1 MNQVVKVRW
10 ADALRSGKYKQGRG
24 ALHRPATA
32 TKSGEAE
39 LCCLGVLCELAVAE
53 GIVVRELRGDCYV
66 YLSAEDVSDWASGDL
81 PTAVAEW
88 AGLPARDP
96 KVLAPRRTVATYLSA
111 LNDDQDSRGRSF
123 TFGELANSIDRSL

>member
-1 MNQVVKVRW
+1 MHQEVKRRW
-10 ADALRSGKYKQGRG
+10 VNALKSGGYKQGRG
-24 ALHRPATA
+24 ALHRPKTA
-32 TKSGEAE
+32 TPSGEAE
-39 LCCLGVLCELAVAE
+39 YCCLGVLCELAVAE
-53 GIVVRELRGDCYV
+53 GIAVRELRGDTYV

-111 LNDDQDSRGRSF
+111 LNDDQDSKGRSF
-123 TFGELANSIDRSL
+123 TFAQLASSIDRSL